1 VWHSHLIQRGTRV
14 LDLACGNGRHALAAA
29 MLGADATGVD
39 ADAGKLALG
48 RDAARRQGLTVSWLE
63 WDLTGS
69 LPPLGTFDVLLLFRY
84 LDRARLPAL
93 LDFLRPGGLLIME
106 TFLEDQRDF
115 DWGPTSREFLLQ
127 RGELPD
133 LVRPLRVLFGREVL
147 EPASGNRWAAIASVV
162 ARKVP

>member
-1 VWHSHLIQRGTRV
+1 M
-14 LDLACGNGRHALAAA
+14 LDLACGNGRHALAAS

-39 ADAGKLALG
+39 ADPAQLALG
-48 RDAARRQGLTVSWLE
+48 REAARKQGLTVSWLE

-93 LDFLRPGGLLIME
+93 LEFLRPGGLLIME

-115 DWGPTSREFLLQ
+115 DWGPTSRDHLLQ
-127 RGELPD
+127 RGELPG
-133 LVRPLRVLFGREVL
+133 LVRPLKVLFGREVL